1 MTVRALSGKARLAY
15 HHSTA
20 AINILEGSVRS
31 GKTIGS
37 LMDWAKFCDEGP
49 AGALLMAA
57 RTERTLI
64 NNVLVPMQELYGAEN
79 VAINTGSG
87 TATIF
92 GRTVLLVG
100 ANTEQ
105 ARTKIQGLTLAGSYV
120 DELATL
126 PESFWDMLVSR
137 MSIKGARIWA
147 TCNPEGPRHWLKR
160 KWLDKAK
167 LWVDGDGNMHD
178 RRAQYRE
185 LSEDDPDRPKNLHR
199 FTFVLDDNA
208 ANLDPEYVST
218 TKANYSGVFYL
229 RMILGQW
236 AIADGVIYDCFDPG
250 RHVVPYRQ
258 LPQMTRLLAL
268 GIDYGTTN
276 PTAGILLGLGADGRL
291 YAVDEWSPPR
301 GTDATLSTSLSEWM
315 KPLPIEGEPPPR
327 SREPEW
333 VFVDPAAAS
342 FKLQLYQDQTRA
354 TDATNDV
361 LNGIRTVSSLFST
374 GQLIISDRCTRLIDE
389 IPGYMWDPKASE
401 KGKDAPIKSDDH
413 FSDALRYA
421 VQSSYQ
427 SWYGALRTPI
437 PDAA

>member
-1 MTVRALSGKARLAY
+1 MKPLTGKAATAY
-15 HHSTA
+15 RYAVA

-37 LMDWAKFCDEGP
+37 LLDWARFIRTGP

-64 NNVLVPMQELYGAEN
+64 NNVLTPMQAMFGASN
-79 VAINTGSG
+79 VVINSGSG

-92 GRTVLLVG
+92 GRLVLLVG

-105 ARTKIQGLTLAGSYV
+105 SRTKIQGLTLAGAYV

-137 MSIKGARIWA
+137 MSIAGARIWA

-167 LWVDGDGNMHD
+167 LWVDGDGVFHD
-178 RRAQYRE
+178 RRAQYRD
-185 LSEDDPDRPKNLHR
+185 LGEDDPDRPKNLHR

-208 ANLDPEYVST
+208 SNLDPEYVST

-250 RHVVPYRQ
+250 RHVVPYSQ
-258 LPQMTRLLAL
+258 LPQMARLLSL

-301 GTDATLSTSLSEWM
+301 GTDATLSTSLTEWM
-315 KPLPIEGEPPPR
+315 KPVQVEGEPPPR

-361 LNGIRTVSSLFST
+361 LNGIRTVSSLLST
-374 GQLIISDRCTRLIDE
+374 GQLIISDRCARLIDE

-427 SWYGALRTPI
+427 SWYGALRKPI
-437 PDAA
+437 PTAA